1 MKKEALFLNKLKI
14 SFTLSVLFF
23 IISMI
28 PFALANKEEVID
40 SYKMEPFLNLIIPFF
55 ASFTFLIT
63 LVLSK
68 EYKKKGI
75 SFYVIFYLKWLLG
88 TFISYI
94 LSELILLR
102 ISITNLPSLKE
113 MIIFHK
119 CSKEYVISI
128 FSCIFNLTNIMI
140 GIICTLPLL
149 YVYRRIII
157 EKTIHTNKNNS
168 F

>member
-28 PFALANKEEVID
+28 PFALSNKEEVID

-88 TFISYI
+88 IFIAYI
-94 LSELILLR
+94 LSELILLG

-128 FSCIFNLTNIMI
+128 FSYIFNLNNIMI
-140 GIICTLPLL
+140 GIICALPLL
-149 YVYRRIII
+149 HVYRRIII
-157 EKTIHTNKNNS
+157 
-168 F
+168 